1 MKDLDFRNYD
11 NVEAFNEVINEKLKA
26 VDDVLT
32 HIDDKIPTSCVALPI
47 GRELRCQKSWLS
59 IYEELANLKWF
70 GFEDQKDVN
79 VGTDEKPIII
89 HMERQNTLD
98 FIKDELLSNYDTT
111 DIDEAIQKEYN
122 MPCILKSY
130 KGLEK

>member
-1 MKDLDFRNYD
+1 MKELDVRNYD
-11 NVEAFNEVINEKLKA
+11 NVEDFNKVIDEKLKA
-26 VDDVLT
+26 IEAVLT
-32 HIDDKIPTSCVALPI
+32 HIEDKTPISYVALPI
-47 GRELRCQKSWLS
+47 GRELRCQKSWIS

-111 DIDEAIQKEYN
+111 DIAEAIQKEYN
-122 MPCILKSY
+122 IPCILKAY